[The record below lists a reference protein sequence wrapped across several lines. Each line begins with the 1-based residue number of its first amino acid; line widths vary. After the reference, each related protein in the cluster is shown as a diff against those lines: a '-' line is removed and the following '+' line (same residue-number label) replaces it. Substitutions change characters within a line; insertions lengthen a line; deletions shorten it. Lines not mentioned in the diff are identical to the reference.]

1 MTSLTPFQSLHA
13 PVTEDGVTFPLP
25 VELSNLYG
33 PLQFPLHAERGR
45 PYVVAN
51 FVSSVDG
58 IVSLDIPG
66 HSAGGEISGFNAHDR
81 MLMGILR
88 AAADA
93 VIVGAGT
100 LRAVSPDHIWTAAY
114 IYPAFAEAYQA
125 FRDAMGKTEPPLNV
139 VVSARGEFDLS
150 RRLFQSGE
158 VPVLIVTTAQG
169 QESLSKQ
176 PIPSSTTQI
185 VVGET
190 LADGQLSMRSVLD
203 ACKSRLR
210 QSDLILTEG
219 GPRLMANFLAE
230 KCLDELFLTVAPQIA
245 GRDVSHERLALVSG
259 KIFAPDQPC
268 WGKIASIKLTGSHLF
283 LRYAFETV

>member
-1 MTSLTPFQSLHA
+1 MTSLTPFESLHEPA
-13 PVTEDGVTFPLP
+13 MERSVAFPLP
-25 VELSNLYG
+25 VELSGLYG
-33 PLQFPLHAERGR
+33 SLQFPLHAGR
-45 PYVVAN
+45 PYVIAN

-66 HSAGGEISGFNAHDR
+66 HSGGGEISGFNAHDR

-100 LRAVSPDHIWTAAY
+100 LRAGSPDHIWNAAY

-125 FRDAMGKTEPPLNV
+125 FRDAMGKTGQPLNV
-139 VVSARGEFDLS
+139 VVSARGELDLS

-169 QESLSKQ
+169 QESLRKQ
-176 PIPSSTTQI
+176 TMPTSTQI
-185 VVGET
+185 AVGET
-190 LADGQLSMRSVLD
+190 LADGQLSARSILD
-203 ACKSRLR
+203 ACKSCLR

-219 GPRLMANFLAE
+219 GPHLFANFLAE
-230 KCLDELFLTVAPQIA
+230 KCLDELFLTVAPQFA
-245 GRDVSHERLALVSG
+245 GRDATHERLALVSG

-283 LRYAFETV
+283 LRYAFETH